1 MRYTPAGAERAP
13 LSRHLPRCNG
23 CSVKQSLRHFAVFI
37 VWNLAISTVLLV
49 SVRPQRS
56 GVHAGLG
63 MVLIFAFAIAVI
75 YLYVLRAGSPQEQER
90 AVDLRLTPLRGD
102 PLRWTLLAAP
112 VLLLFSWSLG
122 EVYMRLVPVPSQ
134 ALNPF
139 GQLFVDARG
148 RLMLALLAVGI
159 APLIEEFFFR
169 GLIQRALE
177 RRWGIAGGIAGA
189 SALFALVHFIPWI
202 FPLHLV
208 LGAAFG
214 FAVVAARSIW
224 AGVLL
229 HAANNSVAL
238 LGLGLERGEIPVV
251 STIWVAGPDVRLW
264 VSIAALAAATW
275 AGVWIGRRLWKAG
288 RDSGLRHE
296 AGVG

>member
-1 MRYTPAGAERAP
+1 
-13 LSRHLPRCNG
+13 
-23 CSVKQSLRHFAVFI
+23 VKQSLKHFAVFI
-37 VWNLAISTVLLV
+37 VWNLVISTVLLV
-49 SVRPQRS
+49 SVRPQVS
-56 GVHAGLG
+56 LVQAALG
-63 MVLIFAFAIAVI
+63 IVLIFSLAISVI
-75 YLYVLRAGSPQEQER
+75 YFYILRSGSALEQER
-90 AVDLRLTPLRGD
+90 AVDLRLTPLRGA

-139 GQLFVDARG
+139 GQLFLDARG

-159 APLIEEFFFR
+159 APLMEEFFFR

-229 HAANNSVAL
+229 HAANNAVAL
-238 LGLGLERGEIPVV
+238 LGLGFEGGEIPVV
-251 STIWVAGPDVRLW
+251 STIWVDGPDVRLW
-264 VSIAALAAATW
+264 VSVAALTLATG
-275 AGVWIGRRLWKAG
+275 AGVWVGRGLWKAA
-288 RDSGLRHE
+288 RDGGLRPE
-296 AGVG
+296 AAVG